1 MGLVTLQSVTIGAAL
16 LLICCGDPEAKAR
29 RLLNQAQALEREGKE
44 QEAQPLLDDL
54 LKGYPQTSNT
64 GSQAPEPKEGAQ
76 KSTLFCSSCKRNLGT
91 RPEGIIGTAQ
101 LIYRS
106 TNGKFGIFGRAV
118 VGQYETEPL
127 PTMCLA
133 SMRFNVANPLEGENM
148 NVLTIAVLGLSL
160 TTVLATAPNLCPA
173 AVKEPKDTKPKV
185 QTERDTSQEQRRLER
200 EVRHEL
206 VTLPYYDVFDNLE
219 YRVDGSQVT
228 LSGQVVRPTLKS
240 GAENVVKNIEGVE
253 KVTNNIE
260 VLPLSPNDD
269 GIRVA
274 VYRAIYGHTALQ
286 RYSVRSVPPIHIIV
300 RNGNVTLEGVV
311 ANEGDKNIANIQAN
325 GVSGVFS
332 VTNNLRL
339 DK

>member
-1 MGLVTLQSVTIGAAL
+1 MKGPIKGLLEIF
-16 LLICCGDPEAKAR
+16 LILILATV
-29 RLLNQAQALEREGKE
+29 
-44 QEAQPLLDDL
+44 
-54 LKGYPQTSNT
+54 PQVYS
-64 GSQAPEPKEGAQ
+64 
-76 KSTLFCSSCKRNLGT
+76 
-91 RPEGIIGTAQ
+91 
-101 LIYRS
+101 
-106 TNGKFGIFGRAV
+106 
-118 VGQYETEPL
+118 
-127 PTMCLA
+127 
-133 SMRFNVANPLEGENM
+133 
-148 NVLTIAVLGLSL
+148 IAV
-160 TTVLATAPNLCPA
+160 
-173 AVKEPKDTKPKV
+173 KDPKDIKPKV
-185 QTERDTSQEQRRLER
+185 QTGRDPSQVQRRLER

-274 VYRAIYGHTALQ
+274 VYRSIYGHTALQ